1 MYTFGLNNEKEV
13 ERKCTGRGKKKKKKE
28 TMDQRYTI
36 GNIKKFLGHCR
47 KTMYSSDYL
56 Y

>member
-1 MYTFGLNNEKEV
+1 MYIFGLNNEKEV
-13 ERKCTGRGKKKKKKE
+13 ERKCTGRGQKGDYGPKVYNRE
-28 TMDQRYTI
+28 Y
-36 GNIKKFLGHCR
+36 KKFLGHCR

>member
-1 MYTFGLNNEKEV
+1 MYIFGLNNEKEV
-13 ERKCTGRGKKKKKKE
+13 ERKCIGKGKEEE
-28 TMDQRYTI
+28 TMGQRYAI